1 MVAHG
6 WTTNHYCQWSDT
18 MIAPW
23 AKDETATADF
33 GDERLDARVVKVLSV
48 LGDRPNL
55 SIPAGCGGRA
65 EMQAAYRFFDNDKV
79 TFEKVLEPH
88 IQRSRQRVAE
98 QAVVLLVQ
106 DTSEIDLTRP
116 QQEVVGAG
124 DLDGSRRGFL

>member
-1 MVAHG
+1 
-6 WTTNHYCQWSDT
+6 
-18 MIAPW
+18 MIASW
-23 AKDETATADF
+23 ASEEMGTADF
-33 GDERLDARVVKVLSV
+33 GDERLDARVITLLSA
-48 LGDRPNL
+48 LGNRPNL
-55 SIPAGCGGRA
+55 SIPAACSGRA
-65 EMQAAYRFFDNDKV
+65 EMEAAYRFFDNDKV